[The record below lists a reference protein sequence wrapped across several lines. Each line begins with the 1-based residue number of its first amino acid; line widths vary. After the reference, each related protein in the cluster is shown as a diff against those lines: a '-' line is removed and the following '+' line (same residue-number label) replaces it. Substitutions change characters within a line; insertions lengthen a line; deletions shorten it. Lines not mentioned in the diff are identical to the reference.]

1 MELEQEKLVSEKEQP
16 VKKEYRKPEL
26 VAYGDIRTLTRGG
39 AMSINSDSGKNLMS
53 PP

>member
-1 MELEQEKLVSEKEQP
+1 MELEQENLVSEKEQQD
-16 VKKEYRKPEL
+16 KKEYRKPEL

-39 AMSINSDSGKNLMS
+39 AMSLNSDSGMNLMS

>member
-1 MELEQEKLVSEKEQP
+1 MELEQENLPLEKDQQ

-26 VAYGDIRTLTRGG
+26 VSYGDIRTLTRGG
-39 AMSINSDSGKNLMS
+39 AMSLNSDSGMNLMS